1 MSMPKVTMIA
11 LERLHPH
18 PKNSNVMAAR
28 TMKKLA
34 RHMERSGRYEPLV
47 VRPHPEIAGDFQLI
61 NGHHRAKILRQLE
74 HAEAA
79 CIVWELDDEETL
91 LLLATINRL
100 GGEDAPGKRLSL
112 LETLAGSL
120 RQSAA
125 DMAALLPEE
134 ADVLAKLLTGEKS
147 AAPIAAAPL
156 PEMEEAFTVFLKAG
170 EKRALVAALAKTD
183 ANPAVALMRWAGRM
197 EELIG

>member
-1 MSMPKVTMIA
+1 MSATKVTMIS

-34 RHMERSGRYEPLV
+34 RHIEKTGRYEPLV
-47 VRPHPEIAGDFQLI
+47 VRPHRRIAGDFQLI
-61 NGHHRAKILRQLE
+61 NGHHRAKILKQLG

-79 CIVWELDDEETL
+79 CLVWEMDDEEAL

-112 LETLAGSL
+112 LETLAESL
-120 RQSAA
+120 RQSAKE
-125 DMAALLPEE
+125 MAALLPEE
-134 ADVLAKLLTGEKS
+134 EGVLAKLLERS
-147 AAPIAAAPL
+147 NAARPIAEARPMA
-156 PEMEEAFTVFLKAG
+156 EMPEAFMVFLKSG
-170 EKRALVAALAKTD
+170 EKRLLLAALAKTHAD
-183 ANPAVALMRWAGRM
+183 PAVALMRWAEGK
-197 EELIG
+197 